1 MLVTS
6 IPQYIQ
12 GLTNAKV
19 DLTTT
24 DATVLYTAPSGADFN
39 ASVVSSII
47 VSEDSGNADTL
58 TLTIT
63 NGSDVFSLFKV
74 KAVGANGTVELLT
87 RDLVL
92 QSGEILNNLHTEYA
106 EFKKG
111 DDIFS
116 LENKNIILKIDA
128 EGHEKEVIQGL
139 ENNLNKNSI
148 LLQIEIFDKNFDV
161 MNNILKDKNFNQIHM
176 IKSDGKKDYYYKNY

>member
-1 MLVTS
+1 MLITS

-12 GLTNAKV
+12 GLTNAKA

-24 DATVLYTAPSGADFN
+24 DATVLYTAPSDADFN

-92 QSGEILNNLHTEYA
+92 QSGEVLKVQAATANRLHVVA
-106 EFKKG
+106 
-111 DDIFS
+111 S
-116 LENKNIILKIDA
+116 
-128 EGHEKEVIQGL
+128 IQEL
-139 ENNLNKNSI
+139 SKTRVTTSALA
-148 LLQIEIFDKNFDV
+148 QI
-161 MNNILKDKNFNQIHM
+161 
-176 IKSDGKKDYYYKNY
+176 